1 MTKQI
6 KSREDVIKLCNAN
19 NVKFI
24 RLQFCDIH
32 GLVKNMSVPIGQL
45 EKALDGK
52 VMLDGSS
59 IRGFR
64 NIETSDMFFN
74 PDINTFRVLPWRPRE
89 GAVARIICD
98 IYNPDGTPFE
108 GCPRNNL
115 KRVLN
120 RAAQEGYQFNVGP
133 ECEFF
138 LFRTNEEGFATT
150 KLVDN
155 GGYYD
160 VEPTDLGSDVR
171 RSIVITLEE
180 LGFEVEASHH
190 EVAPSQHEIDFKY
203 AEALSTADNVITL
216 KWATKIIA
224 SEYNLFATFMPKP
237 ILGINGSGMHCNMS
251 LSDSLGKNLFYD
263 ENKID
268 GISDTMKYF
277 IAGLLK
283 HVKHFTA
290 ISNPLVNSYKRLV
303 PGYEAPVY
311 VAWSKSNRSALIR
324 VPASRGQST
333 RAELRSPDPSC
344 NPYLAFAVMLE
355 AGLDGIKNKLQA
367 PEEVNENIYK
377 LEMHTLDQ
385 RDIRALPGDLDEAV
399 RYMEESELVRSALG
413 EHIYKHYIETKY
425 KEYQDYR
432 AYVSQWELDE
442 YLHAF

>member
-74 PDINTFRVLPWRPRE
+74 PDIKTFRVLPWRPRE

-120 RAAQEGYQFNVGP
+120 KAAQEGYQFNVGP

-138 LFRTNEEGFATT
+138 LFGTNEEGFATT
-150 KLVDN
+150 KFSDN

-216 KWATKIIA
+216 KWATKTIA
-224 SEYNLFATFMPKP
+224 SDYNLYATFMPKP
-237 ILGINGSGMHCNMS
+237 IVGINGSGMHCNMS
-251 LSDSLGKNLFYD
+251 LSDTQGKNLFYD
-263 ENKID
+263 ETKPD
-268 GISDTMKYF
+268 GLSDTMKHF

-290 ISNPLVNSYKRLV
+290 ISNPLVNSYKRIV

-311 VAWSKSNRSALIR
+311 IAWSKSNRSALIR

-367 PEEVNENIYK
+367 PDEVNENIYN
-377 LEMHTLDQ
+377 LEMHTLEE
-385 RDIRALPGDLDEAV
+385 RDIHALPGDLDEAV
-399 RYMEESELVRSALG
+399 RYMEQSELVRSALG
-413 EHIYKHYIETKY
+413 DHIYKHYIETKY

-442 YLHAF
+442 YLHSF